1 MSSYILVVEHE
12 RDDPL
17 ELPCE
22 NDGTLLLST
31 LQGQYPTATGLKY
44 KNPDTGAYRAI
55 RLAEGKLYP
64 PTDGGWGNA
73 KFVAVFPKPVVESK
87 RKVDDYEEHV
97 PAAKTKKLDVKT
109 KCTDLIA
116 LGIPWKT
123 TDTML
128 REYFEK
134 FGEVVM
140 CQVKCDQK
148 TGQSKG
154 FGFVRFKSPEVQLR
168 VLAQRHNIDGRW
180 CEVQIPSSKEGL
192 VREMPCKVFVGR
204 ITEDMSV
211 DDLKAYFNQFGEV
224 TDVYIPKPFR
234 SFCFVTFLEPDTAEK
249 LWGEDHIIK
258 GVTVHVSDATPKN
271 APQNNSRNQG
281 GNYGGGMGNYGS
293 NGGRFNDNGPRGGG
307 GNNYG
312 NNQSSYGR
320 KNNYNDDRGFGRNDN
335 SNDSWNLPS
344 NNRSSYD
351 GGNSG
356 SMSNLP
362 NLPPAVVAAALSQ
375 YMMGGNMPSGG
386 NTDTG
391 YSSSLPSSNMNSGFN
406 GSDKGYRAND
416 SFNGGANKPWSKPK
430 FDRAPMDDFITQP
443 RGMSKGWRN

>member
-1 MSSYILVVEHE
+1 MNSNIVSINVSLI
-12 RDDPL
+12 
-17 ELPCE
+17 
-22 NDGTLLLST
+22 S
-31 LQGQYPTATGLKY
+31 
-44 KNPDTGAYRAI
+44 
-55 RLAEGKLYP
+55 
-64 PTDGGWGNA
+64 
-73 KFVAVFPKPVVESK
+73 AVDSK
-87 RKVDDYEEHV
+87 RKVDDYEDQV

-123 TDTML
+123 TDKLL

-180 CEVQIPSSKEGL
+180 CEVQIPSSKEGM

-204 ITEDMSV
+204 ITEDMSA
-211 DDLKAYFNQFGEV
+211 DDIKTYFDQFGEV

-258 GVTVHVSDATPKN
+258 GVTVHVSDAAPKN
-271 APQNNSRNQG
+271 SNQNNQRSQNYGNQ
-281 GNYGGGMGNYGS
+281 GNYGN
-293 NGGRFNDNGPRGGG
+293 NNDGGRYDNGPRGG
-307 GNNYG
+307 NNYQG
-312 NNQSSYGR
+312 FGR
-320 KNNYNDDRGFGRNDN
+320 KNNYSNDDRGGGYGRNDN
-335 SNDSWNLPS
+335 SNDSWQMSS
-344 NNRSSYD
+344 NNRSNYD
-351 GGNSG
+351 SGNTAN
-356 SMSNLP
+356 MSSLP

-375 YMMGGNMPSGG
+375 YMMGASMPGGG
-386 NTDTG
+386 NTDTV
-391 YSSSLPSSNMNSGFN
+391 
-406 GSDKGYRAND
+406 R
-416 SFNGGANKPWSKPK
+416 
-430 FDRAPMDDFITQP
+430 
-443 RGMSKGWRN
+443 

>member
-1 MSSYILVVEHE
+1 M
-12 RDDPL
+12 
-17 ELPCE
+17 
-22 NDGTLLLST
+22 
-31 LQGQYPTATGLKY
+31 
-44 KNPDTGAYRAI
+44 
-55 RLAEGKLYP
+55 
-64 PTDGGWGNA
+64 
-73 KFVAVFPKPVVESK
+73 
-87 RKVDDYEEHV
+87 DDYEDQV

-123 TDTML
+123 TDKLL

-154 FGFVRFKSPEVQLR
+154 FGFVRFKAPEVQLR

-180 CEVQIPSSKEGL
+180 CEVQIPSSKEGM

-204 ITEDMSV
+204 ITEDMSSE
-211 DDLKAYFNQFGEV
+211 DIKSYFDGFGEV

-258 GVTVHVSDATPKN
+258 GVTVHVSDAAPKN
-271 APQNNSRNQG
+271 SNQNNPRNQNYGNQG
-281 GNYGGGMGNYGS
+281 GYGNNNGGGN
-293 NGGRFNDNGPRGGG
+293 FNGPRS

-312 NNQSSYGR
+312 NNQGFSR
-320 KNNYNDDRGFGRNDN
+320 KNNYSNDDRGGFGRNDS
-335 SNDSWNLPS
+335 SNDSWNMS
-344 NNRSSYD
+344 SGNRGNNYD
-351 GGNSG
+351 SGNSG
-356 SMSNLP
+356 SLSNMP

-375 YMMGGNMPSGG
+375 YMMGGNLPG
-386 NTDTG
+386 N
-391 YSSSLPSSNMNSGFN
+391 
-406 GSDKGYRAND
+406 ND
-416 SFNGGANKPWSKPK
+416 NV
-430 FDRAPMDDFITQP
+430 
-443 RGMSKGWRN
+443 RNLRLTFFCYLILTNIF

>member
-1 MSSYILVVEHE
+1 M
-12 RDDPL
+12 
-17 ELPCE
+17 
-22 NDGTLLLST
+22 
-31 LQGQYPTATGLKY
+31 
-44 KNPDTGAYRAI
+44 
-55 RLAEGKLYP
+55 
-64 PTDGGWGNA
+64 
-73 KFVAVFPKPVVESK
+73 
-87 RKVDDYEEHV
+87 DDYEDQV

-123 TDTML
+123 TDKLL

-180 CEVQIPSSKEGL
+180 CEVQIPSSKEGM

-204 ITEDMSV
+204 ITEDMSS
-211 DDLKAYFNQFGEV
+211 DDIKNYFDQFGEV

-258 GVTVHVSDATPKN
+258 GVTVHVSDAAPKN
-271 APQNNSRNQG
+271 SNQNNQRNQG
-281 GNYGGGMGNYGS
+281 YGNQGNFGNNNGGGRYDNGGRNNYGG
-293 NGGRFNDNGPRGGG
+293 
-307 GNNYG
+307 
-312 NNQSSYGR
+312 NNQGYAR
-320 KNNYNDDRGFGRNDN
+320 KNNYSNDDRGYGRGNDN
-335 SNDSWNLPS
+335 SNDSWS
-344 NNRSSYD
+344 NNR
-351 GGNSG
+351 GGNNYDSG
-356 SMSNLP
+356 NGGNMP

-375 YMMGGNMPSGG
+375 YMMAGSMPGTGNNDNGYNSNAPTSNLSSGFGNGGGSGG
-386 NTDTG
+386 
-391 YSSSLPSSNMNSGFN
+391 
-406 GSDKGYRAND
+406 DKGGYRND
-416 SFNGGANKPWSKPK
+416 SFNGGSGGKPWNNKPKL
-430 FDRAPMDDFITQP
+430 DRPQQMDDFNTAP
-443 RGMSKGWRN
+443 RMNKGWRY

>member
-1 MSSYILVVEHE
+1 MSTYILVVEHE

-22 NDGTLLLST
+22 DDGTLLLST
-31 LQGQYPTATGLKY
+31 LQGQYPTTTGLKY

-73 KFVAVFPKPVVESK
+73 KFEAVFPKPSKSYFNRVEFEYFFYTNVSLISAVDSK
-87 RKVDDYEEHV
+87 RKVDDYEDQV

-123 TDTML
+123 TDKLL

-180 CEVQIPSSKEGL
+180 CEVQIPSSKEGM

-204 ITEDMSV
+204 ITEDMSA
-211 DDLKAYFNQFGEV
+211 DDIKTYFDQFGEV

-258 GVTVHVSDATPKN
+258 GVTVHVSDAAPKN
-271 APQNNSRNQG
+271 SNQNNQRSQNYGNQ
-281 GNYGGGMGNYGS
+281 GNYGN
-293 NGGRFNDNGPRGGG
+293 NNDGGRYDNGPRGG
-307 GNNYG
+307 NNYQG
-312 NNQSSYGR
+312 FGR
-320 KNNYNDDRGFGRNDN
+320 KNNYSNDDRGGGYGRNDN
-335 SNDSWNLPS
+335 SNDSWQMSS
-344 NNRSSYD
+344 NNRSNYD
-351 GGNSG
+351 TGNTAN
-356 SMSNLP
+356 MSSLP

-375 YMMGGNMPSGG
+375 YMMGASMPGGG
-386 NTDTG
+386 NTDTV
-391 YSSSLPSSNMNSGFN
+391 
-406 GSDKGYRAND
+406 R
-416 SFNGGANKPWSKPK
+416 
-430 FDRAPMDDFITQP
+430 
-443 RGMSKGWRN
+443 